1 MKKVVLSLFF
11 MAFMQALI
19 GQTHWVPVSG
29 IQNNMTMSAVLYING
44 EEQFL
49 DSIEIGAFCGEECR
63 AAALPYEIVGERVYF
78 LTIKGTS
85 NEVITFRLYDHQM
98 DTELD
103 YVCDTTYTF
112 VIDDI
117 VGDYPDWFPIPFSNP
132 APSVVEQTIVLAAGW
147 NWFSAYVESDT
158 LLQQLETKLGDHA
171 IQIKSKTMVT
181 AWDEDEEEW
190 SGPLQSV
197 GMTNTLTYMIET
209 AAACTVTIEGSP
221 CIPED
226 YTITLNQGWNWI
238 GFPSAVA
245 LSVEDALSGF
255 EAMEGDQLK
264 SKTQVTA
271 WDDDEEEWS
280 GSLTTLTPGQGYMFY
295 SNSAT
300 PRTLVF
306 QVTRKTP

>member
-103 YVCDTTYTF
+103 YLCDTTYTF

-117 VGDYPDWFPIPFSNP
+117 VGDYPDWFLIPFSNP